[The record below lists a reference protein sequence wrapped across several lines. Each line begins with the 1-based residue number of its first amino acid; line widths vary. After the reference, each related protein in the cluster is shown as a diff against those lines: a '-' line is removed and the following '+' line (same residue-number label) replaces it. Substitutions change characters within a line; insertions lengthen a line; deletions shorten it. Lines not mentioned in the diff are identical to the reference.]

1 LRIPAFAKINL
12 SLEVIGRR
20 DDGYH
25 DVATILQTIDLA
37 DELALEPANVLS
49 VTCDDPDLAGESNIV
64 WRAATNLASRAGI
77 LPRAR
82 IHITK
87 RIPVAA
93 GLGGGS
99 ADAAAALLGLNRMWE
114 LNLSAPELHQVAATL
129 GSDVPFL
136 LTGGTALATG
146 RGDVLHSL
154 PPLPETHVLL
164 VAPRDTID
172 AKTPTLYRA
181 LARSDFSDGAET
193 RRLGQRLSATAIT
206 STQLRNTFERP
217 ARQIFPGLAGVWN
230 IVAES
235 TGHEPRLSGAG
246 PAVFCLPSSET
257 ERRRVQTAL
266 RGTGAT
272 AYLVRTLNPTG
283 SGDAVDGA

>member
-1 LRIPAFAKINL
+1 MGRPGRQLAGPPAARAGPERRRPSVPPIAACNLRIPAFAKINL

-37 DELALEPANVLS
+37 DELALEPANTLS
-49 VTCDDPDLAGESNIV
+49 VTCDDPGLAGESNIV

-114 LNLSAPELHQVAATL
+114 LNLATPELHQVAATL

-146 RGDVLHSL
+146 RGDVLHPL
-154 PPLPETHVLL
+154 PPLPETHVSSWWCLG
-164 VAPRDTID
+164 
-172 AKTPTLYRA
+172 TPL
-181 LARSDFSDGAET
+181 T
-193 RRLGQRLSATAIT
+193 RK
-206 STQLRNTFERP
+206 RP
-217 ARQIFPGLAGVWN
+217 LC
-230 IVAES
+230 
-235 TGHEPRLSGAG
+235 T
-246 PAVFCLPSSET
+246 
-257 ERRRVQTAL
+257 
-266 RGTGAT
+266 
-272 AYLVRTLNPTG
+272 VR
-283 SGDAVDGA
+283 